1 MKVFDGCSEFILDE
15 WPANLIAY
23 VKTSQTLICSLVKVR
38 FTQKMLMKWS
48 KCHSCKPFFLFLEK
62 AGNSNCRLVLKKY

>member
-48 KCHSCKPFFLFLEK
+48 K
-62 AGNSNCRLVLKKY
+62 